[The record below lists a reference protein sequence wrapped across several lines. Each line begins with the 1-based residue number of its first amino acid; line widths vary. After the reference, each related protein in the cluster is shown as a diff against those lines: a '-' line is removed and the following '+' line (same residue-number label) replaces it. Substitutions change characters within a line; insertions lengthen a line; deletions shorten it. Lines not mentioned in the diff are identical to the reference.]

1 MVRLSSPTISVSHPK
16 QTPVLLMSLD
26 SHRPAWF
33 QHHQKRVIPNHLEAK
48 KKLLFQILSD
58 DKKLTTTQK
67 LVVDDGFNLLT
78 FGSSQRGDKLTIFD
92 DLRMD
97 DTVSEHAE
105 EVAFGDDQPPLRSIH
120 DLTQEVLLSKPR
132 QKVDSLLNKDPA
144 RFPLVFLAP
153 LPTTKE
159 PKSQR
164 PEKQELAVIVF
175 GYSESRSREVIAY
188 FSEVGKILEPFD
200 LNGTTTMLTQL
211 ADRNRQVPIFCGPT
225 WVKITY
231 EDRDQALDALKRNG
245 KAFNGEFIGVIPYSK
260 DALEAIQNRQLDPNE
275 DRGAWDLKLVNRKPN
290 DDNAAAMLPPL
301 LALTLE
307 MKDGLKLFL
316 KSDASLT
323 KPDDKTKMLWVES
336 AKNWFFGFYEL

>member
-1 MVRLSSPTISVSHPK
+1 
-16 QTPVLLMSLD
+16 MSLD

-97 DTVSEHAE
+97 DTISEHGE
-105 EVAFGDDQPPLRSIH
+105 EVTFGDDQPPLRSIH

-132 QKVDSLLNKDPA
+132 QKVDSLLSKDPA

-153 LPTTKE
+153 LPTAKE

-164 PEKQELAVIVF
+164 PEKRELAVIVF
-175 GYSESRSREVIAY
+175 GYSEPRSREVIAY
-188 FSEVGKILEPFD
+188 FNECGTILEPFD
-200 LNGTTTMLTQL
+200 LDGTTTMLTQL
-211 ADRNRQVPIFCGPT
+211 ADRHRRVPIFCGPT

-231 EDRDQALDALKRNG
+231 ENPELALDALLRNG

-260 DALEAIQNRQLDPNE
+260 DALEAIQNRQLDPSE
-275 DRGAWDLKLVNRKPN
+275 DRGAWDSKLVNRKPH
-290 DDNAAAMLPPL
+290 DDRTAPLLPPL
-301 LALTLE
+301 LVLKLDI
-307 MKDGLKLFL
+307 KDGLKLFL
-316 KSDASLT
+316 KTDASLA
-323 KPDDKTKMLWVES
+323 KPDDKTKMGWKENL
-336 AKNWFFGFYEL
+336 AKKIFGFYEL